1 MRFVVR
7 LVLGLAL
14 ASGGAIHWARAQ
26 DAVVYVA
33 SYVEVMSSSAE
44 DGVALLT
51 AFGAALRK
59 EHGNLRA
66 AIIQETSR
74 PNRFVILA
82 AWKDQNAFQAH
93 GNAAT
98 TAQFRDKLK
107 AIEASP
113 SDDRVNSG
121 LAVGP
126 IELPSGGSAV
136 FVVTHVDVIPPRKDE
151 AVAILQQLAEHSRRE
166 AGNLR
171 FEIGQQTS
179 RPNHFTVVEIW
190 RDHRAFD
197 DHVAAAH
204 TRAFRAK
211 LSAIAGS
218 LYDERLYKVL
228 Q

>member
-1 MRFVVR
+1 MRFIIQ

-14 ASGGAIHWARAQ
+14 ASGGVMDCARAQ
-26 DAVVYVA
+26 NAVVYVA
-33 SYVEVMSSSAE
+33 SYVELVPSSAA
-44 DGVALLT
+44 DGVALLK
-51 AFGAALRK
+51 ASGAAIRK
-59 EHGNLRA
+59 EDGNLRA
-66 AIIQETSR
+66 EIIQETSR
-74 PNRFVILA
+74 PNRFIILG
-82 AWKDQNAFQAH
+82 AWKDQKTFEAH
-93 GNAAT
+93 GNVTT

-113 SDDRVNSG
+113 IDERVNSG

-126 IELPSGGSAV
+126 IELPRAGSAV
-136 FVVTHVDVIPPRKDE
+136 YVVTHVDVIPPRKDE
-151 AVAILQQLAEHSRRE
+151 AVAILQQLAEDSRKD

-179 RPNHFTVVEIW
+179 RANHFTVLEIW
-190 RDHRAFD
+190 QDQGALD

-211 LSAIAGS
+211 LSPMAGS